1 MKKILVLAAA
11 LALVSSTAFAA
22 GTATLNVTANVL
34 GTCTITGGNLAF
46 GALDPTTALAV
57 GPIAATGVA
66 VNCTSGNAFTVTDN
80 AASQPLANGANFIPF
95 TLTHAGGGTGTGAL
109 VAYGITGDIA
119 AGVYSFSPAGAYT
132 SSVTLTINP

>member
-11 LALVSSTAFAA
+11 IVLVSSSAFAA

-46 GALDPTTALAV
+46 GALDPTTAPAV

-66 VNCTSGNAFTVTDN
+66 VNCTNTTPFTVTDD
-80 AASQPLANGANFIPF
+80 AAANPLANGANFIPF
-95 TLTHAGGGTGTGAL
+95 TLTHAGGGAGTGAL
-109 VAYGITGDIA
+109 VAYAITGDIA
-119 AGVYSFSPAGAYT
+119 AGVYSASPSGAYA